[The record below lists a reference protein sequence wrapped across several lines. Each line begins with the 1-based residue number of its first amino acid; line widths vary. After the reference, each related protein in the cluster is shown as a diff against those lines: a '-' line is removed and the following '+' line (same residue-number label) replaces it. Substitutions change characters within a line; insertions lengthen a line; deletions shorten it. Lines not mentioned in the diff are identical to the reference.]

1 MRVDVKTE
9 YYGNMSSMVK
19 VKVKVM
25 AMVKGVCLVLI
36 NNEPICSALLCYV
49 CVS

>member
-9 YYGNMSSMVK
+9 YYGNMPSMVK
-19 VKVKVM
+19 VKVKAMVK

-36 NNEPICSALLCYV
+36 NNEPICSVLQCLC
-49 CVS
+49 